1 MTVDPRASEA
11 RYISGHFEGLH
22 GAFHPLF
29 AFLSSEPSSTNNT
42 NNTIS
47 MKFLYYVSATLAGLN
62 FALAKTHLVGLESI
76 LPLCVAKFST
86 VVR

>member
-1 MTVDPRASEA
+1 MTVDPKASKA

-29 AFLSSEPSSTNNT
+29 AFLSSEQSST

-62 FALAKTHLVGLESI
+62 FALAKTHLVGLEPI
-76 LPLCVAKFST
+76 LPSCVAKLST